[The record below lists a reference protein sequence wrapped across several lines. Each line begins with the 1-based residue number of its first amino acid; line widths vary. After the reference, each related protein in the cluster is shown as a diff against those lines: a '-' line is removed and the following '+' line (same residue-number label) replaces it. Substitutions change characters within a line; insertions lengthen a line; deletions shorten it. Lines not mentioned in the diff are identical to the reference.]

1 MSVLKVV
8 SLCAGN
14 QTLLSYDELW
24 SRLIAH
30 CKDHK
35 YVVYRSELHRFP
47 PKGPVNQAKAAA
59 APVGKVGKGKKP
71 KSQAVAPKQK
81 PADEKVRVRMEVEMD
96 MTRDEIVKMLENLEE
111 FRENVLQSKPV
122 MWQELRKKK
131 QEIKDSSS
139 VGEDSRSKQV
149 LT

>member
-1 MSVLKVV
+1 MSVLTVV

-24 SRLIAH
+24 SRFIAH

-59 APVGKVGKGKKP
+59 AGAVGKVGKGKKP
-71 KSQAVAPKQK
+71 KSQAVALKQK
-81 PADEKVRVRMEVEMD
+81 PADEKVRVQMEIEMEL
-96 MTRDEIVKMLENLEE
+96 TQDEIVKMLEVLEE
-111 FRENVLQSKPV
+111 FRKNVLQGKPL

-131 QEIKDSSS
+131 KEIKESSS
-139 VGEDSRSKQV
+139 TGKDS
-149 LT
+149 

>member
-1 MSVLKVV
+1 MLICVVSVLTVL

-59 APVGKVGKGKKP
+59 AAVGKVGKGKKP
-71 KSQAVAPKQK
+71 KPQAVALKQK
-81 PADEKVRVRMEVEMD
+81 PADEKVRVQMEIEMELTQD
-96 MTRDEIVKMLENLEE
+96 QIVKMLEVLEE
-111 FRENVLQSKPV
+111 FRKNVLQGKPL

-131 QEIKDSSS
+131 KEIKESSS
-139 VGEDSRSKQV
+139 AGEDS
-149 LT
+149 

>member
-1 MSVLKVV
+1 MSVLTVV

-24 SRLIAH
+24 SRLIEH

-59 APVGKVGKGKKP
+59 AAVGKVGKGKKP
-71 KSQAVAPKQK
+71 KSQAVALKQK
-81 PADEKVRVRMEVEMD
+81 PADEKVRVQMEIEMEL
-96 MTRDEIVKMLENLEE
+96 TQDEIVKMLEVLEE
-111 FRENVLQSKPV
+111 FRKNVLQSKPP
-122 MWQELRKKK
+122 MRQELRKKK
-131 QEIKDSSS
+131 KEIKESSS
-139 VGEDSRSKQV
+139 ASGDSKQV
-149 LT
+149 